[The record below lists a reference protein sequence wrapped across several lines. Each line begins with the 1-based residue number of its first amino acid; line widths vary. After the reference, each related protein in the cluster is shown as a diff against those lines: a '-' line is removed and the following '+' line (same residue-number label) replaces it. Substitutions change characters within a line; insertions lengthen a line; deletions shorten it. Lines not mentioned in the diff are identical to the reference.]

1 MFLGEWSN
9 CKNLDR
15 ILKKLA
21 RDLKF
26 KCKVDVNESLLRV
39 VLGGLKSGY
48 KREEDM
54 AQLFSKK
61 GCCIGTFG
69 YYDNNNCRTSSKVS
83 NGVDKLSEL
92 FFQLIDEA
100 LKELEAEESVNR
112 EPTILVLDCE
122 VQVKL

>member
-1 MFLGEWSN
+1 M
-9 CKNLDR
+9 DR

-21 RDLKF
+21 RDLKS

-48 KREEDM
+48 KREENM

-69 YYDNNNCRTSSKVS
+69 YSDNNNHRASSKES
-83 NGVDKLSEL
+83 NGVEKLSEL
-92 FFQLIDEA
+92 AFQLIDEA

-112 EPTILVLDCE
+112 EPAILVLDCE
-122 VQVKL
+122 VQVRL